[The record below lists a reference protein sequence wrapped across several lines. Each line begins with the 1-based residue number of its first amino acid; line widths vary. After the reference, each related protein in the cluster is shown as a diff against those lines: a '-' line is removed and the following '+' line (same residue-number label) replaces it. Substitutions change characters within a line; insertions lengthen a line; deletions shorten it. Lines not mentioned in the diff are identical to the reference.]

1 MLETTRRPGSD
12 PVNGAIASQSGC
24 SIRGEQV
31 IYEDSEPALKQGPL
45 AQQALGLSLE
55 VFQSLVA
62 EMV

>member
-31 IYEDSEPALKQGPL
+31 IYEDSEPALKLGPL

-55 VFQSLVA
+55 VV
-62 EMV
+62 